1 MKKTEILI
9 LTVLILFVFT
19 TSVSADRVGELKLK
33 NRIVTTTMAI
43 MTSVPHLTDGNI
55 EIETDDEN
63 ILVYQMG
70 EKGKLTSRE
79 KQVVA
84 LTKVGAFVN
93 RSIATGLAIYGPI
106 IGLSTSPPIVFQ
118 GCGQLYNGLRLS
130 SITGNLWNKH
140 YLKASILAINEV
152 MFLGVE
158 KFGDPVE
165 KDIDP
170 MISEIMVG
178 TFLAGYVWSIYDANV
193 SAKKINE
200 IEMRMQQYQQEQKDT
215 STSLNYIPHEGW
227 MASHSIRF

>member
-33 NRIVTTTMAI
+33 NRIITTTMAI

-55 EIETDDEN
+55 EIETGDEN
-63 ILVYQMG
+63 VLVSQMS
-70 EKGKLTSRE
+70 EKGKLTPRE
-79 KQVVA
+79 KQVA
-84 LTKVGAFVN
+84 APTKVGAFAN
-93 RSIATGLAIYGPI
+93 RSIATALAIYGPI
-106 IGLSTSPPIVFQ
+106 IGLSASPPIVFQ
-118 GCGQLYNGLRLS
+118 GYGQLYNGLRLS

-140 YLKASILAINEV
+140 YLKASILAINLV

-158 KFGDPVE
+158 KFGDSFE
-165 KDIDP
+165 KDTNT
-170 MISEIMVG
+170 MISEIAVG
-178 TFLAGYVWSIYDANV
+178 AFLAGYVWSIYDANV

-200 IEMRMQQYQQEQKDT
+200 IRIQQYQQEKKST